1 MNLAKRILIALVL
14 GLFIGLGM
22 NLWAPNL
29 FESVDT
35 YFFTPVGDIF
45 LRLILMMVV
54 PIVFVS
60 IVLGTTSIGDPK
72 KLGKIGGKTILFY
85 LTTTALAISIAMTLA
100 LIVRPGKKGVIDS
113 GVDEYVPAEPPSIVD
128 TLLNII
134 PTNPVEAM
142 VNGDMLQIIFFAVFF
157 GLALAMLGKKSELI
171 KKFLEQLNDVVFYM
185 INVIMYVA
193 PIGAFGLIA
202 SAVGNAGIDAI
213 TSMFA
218 YFMVVIGALI
228 IHAVVVYGFVIKFM
242 AKKSPIWFFKGFFP
256 AMSVAFG
263 TSSSGATLPVS
274 LKAAQ
279 ENLGVKKS
287 VSNFVQPLGASI
299 NMDGTAI
306 MQGVATVFIA
316 QVVDVDLTITQIL
329 SVLLIATLASVG
341 TAAVPAVG
349 LVMLTMVLTSV
360 GLPVEAIGLILGV
373 DRLLDMLRTA
383 VNTTGDAVCAL

>member
-14 GLFIGLGM
+14 GLLIGLGM
-22 NLWAPNL
+22 NLWSPNL
-29 FESVDT
+29 FEPVDT

-113 GVDEYVPAEPPSIVD
+113 GVDEYVPTEPPSIVD

-171 KKFLEQLNDVVFYM
+171 KKFLEQL
-185 INVIMYVA
+185 
-193 PIGAFGLIA
+193 
-202 SAVGNAGIDAI
+202 
-213 TSMFA
+213 
-218 YFMVVIGALI
+218 
-228 IHAVVVYGFVIKFM
+228 
-242 AKKSPIWFFKGFFP
+242 
-256 AMSVAFG
+256 
-263 TSSSGATLPVS
+263 
-274 LKAAQ
+274 
-279 ENLGVKKS
+279 
-287 VSNFVQPLGASI
+287 
-299 NMDGTAI
+299 
-306 MQGVATVFIA
+306 
-316 QVVDVDLTITQIL
+316 
-329 SVLLIATLASVG
+329 
-341 TAAVPAVG
+341 
-349 LVMLTMVLTSV
+349 
-360 GLPVEAIGLILGV
+360 
-373 DRLLDMLRTA
+373 
-383 VNTTGDAVCAL
+383 